1 MLPLLS
7 ALRFSAGHIFLV
19 GLIYFGAARYGWTL
33 AAAPTGVS
41 PFWPPA
47 GIALALLILWGR
59 HIWPGILFGVLAADI
74 SLGLSSRS
82 ILVGATAN
90 TIEPLVAA
98 TLLAKWQGFDSR
110 LERPRDL
117 TALLLSAALAT
128 LIGALIGTT
137 GLWLAGI
144 SHPKSI
150 AAFITRL
157 STWWLG
163 DAMGVLVLSPPLLIW
178 GRTRLSWPR
187 ALPRASALRSAT
199 WRRRIE
205 AFLLCAAL
213 GLSSYLSFGPATP
226 APSVHSAVEYLPF
239 PLIIWASMRF
249 GVHGASAA
257 SLVLT
262 ASAVWHYSI
271 SPLERHH
278 LGADANLLLLQT
290 SIAVIVL
297 TALVIGAV
305 MTERDAVTRALD
317 ESRAKLQEKQHLES
331 LGLLAGGV
339 AHDFNN
345 LLTGVL
351 GSASLARQQMARH
364 PASIHLREI
373 ESAAERAANLC
384 RQMLAYA
391 GQGRFQS
398 QPLDLSAIAR
408 DEIGALSRTMG
419 RHIIVTSDLP
429 GHLPA
434 VDADATQV
442 RQVVTNL
449 LLNASEAI
457 KGDAGTIH
465 VTTAVLIADRAHLA
479 TAHLAPELDTG
490 RYVSL
495 TVGDT
500 GHGMSADTL
509 PRIFD
514 PFFTTKFTGRGLGL
528 AAVLGIVR
536 SHRGALWVKSE
547 PGAGTMFRI
556 LLPATNAPAILPAA
570 PVPAPASERAPA
582 PIGRAAPIGPPVSI
596 APSASISPSAS
607 STPSGLAHARPRT
620 SCVGLIVDDESSVRA
635 VATRMLA
642 ACGLDEVL
650 TASSGEEAV
659 AVLEARP
666 GAISL
671 VLLDLT
677 MPAMNGEETYRRM
690 RAIDRSVPVLL
701 MSGYTEHEASTHF
714 GGQGT
719 AGFIQKPFRLD
730 ELKEAIRRVLHNDS
744 ARF

>member
-1 MLPLLS
+1 
-7 ALRFSAGHIFLV
+7 
-19 GLIYFGAARYGWTL
+19 
-33 AAAPTGVS
+33 
-41 PFWPPA
+41 
-47 GIALALLILWGR
+47 
-59 HIWPGILFGVLAADI
+59 
-74 SLGLSSRS
+74 
-82 ILVGATAN
+82 
-90 TIEPLVAA
+90 
-98 TLLAKWQGFDSR
+98 
-110 LERPRDL
+110 
-117 TALLLSAALAT
+117 
-128 LIGALIGTT
+128 
-137 GLWLAGI
+137 
-144 SHPKSI
+144 
-150 AAFITRL
+150 
-157 STWWLG
+157 
-163 DAMGVLVLSPPLLIW
+163 
-178 GRTRLSWPR
+178 
-187 ALPRASALRSAT
+187 
-199 WRRRIE
+199 
-205 AFLLCAAL
+205 
-213 GLSSYLSFGPATP
+213 
-226 APSVHSAVEYLPF
+226 
-239 PLIIWASMRF
+239 
-249 GVHGASAA
+249 
-257 SLVLT
+257 
-262 ASAVWHYSI
+262 
-271 SPLERHH
+271 
-278 LGADANLLLLQT
+278 
-290 SIAVIVL
+290 
-297 TALVIGAV
+297 
-305 MTERDAVTRALD
+305 
-317 ESRAKLQEKQHLES
+317 
-331 LGLLAGGV
+331 
-339 AHDFNN
+339 
-345 LLTGVL
+345 
-351 GSASLARQQMARH
+351 
-364 PASIHLREI
+364 
-373 ESAAERAANLC
+373 
-384 RQMLAYA
+384 MLAYA

-419 RHIIVTSDLP
+419 RHAIVTSDLP

-457 KGDAGTIH
+457 KSDAGTIH

-495 TVGDT
+495 TVADT

-547 PGAGTMFRI
+547 PGAGTTFRI

-570 PVPAPASERAPA
+570 PVPARAPASNRTPA
-582 PIGRAAPIGPPVSI
+582 PIGTAAPIGPPVSI
-596 APSASISPSAS
+596 APSASSAPSAS
-607 STPSGLAHARPRT
+607 VLAQPRT

-701 MSGYTEHEASTHF
+701 MSGYTEQEASTHF